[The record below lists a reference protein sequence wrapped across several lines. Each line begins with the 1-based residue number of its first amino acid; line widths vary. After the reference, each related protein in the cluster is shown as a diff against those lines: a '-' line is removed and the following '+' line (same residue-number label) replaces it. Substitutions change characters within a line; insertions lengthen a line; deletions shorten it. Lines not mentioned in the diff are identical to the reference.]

1 MCRIIDQNIKKCL
14 FDSLDFQNFP
24 GEHAHRNARASPSQ
38 WLLRDHSL
46 RPRLHEDDVK
56 TIATKSYLSGKK
68 SFRIGLL
75 FTRRRS
81 VSANFWRR
89 YEDDRKSGNFWR
101 RYGNDRPSSSC
112 KHHIRID
119 RSGSYQIVIAM
130 RWPRTQASQ
139 SCINIFSARVGYS
152 YWRVRLFSESIPSF
166 EARSWQGV
174 AIRHKE
180 EQRRAAA
187 SLLILLIVAQALLLL
202 LFKALYTVAHLQ
214 VTRNEAQPE
223 RRAALAIKLK
233 FSTERKGNNFFRL
246 SFWLSSSCRHVR
258 LSQFI
263 LFLGSMYLFSS
274 HFLFVKCF

>member
-1 MCRIIDQNIKKCL
+1 MPYSSQYGRLPIAPAIERSVL
-14 FDSLDFQNFP
+14 SWTADFSY
-24 GEHAHRNARASPSQ
+24 G
-38 WLLRDHSL
+38 L
-46 RPRLHEDDVK
+46 RPRLHENDVK
-56 TIATKSYLSGKK
+56 TIGTKSYLSGKK

-139 SCINIFSARVGYS
+139 SCIFRHALGFRAEELVYFQNQY
-152 YWRVRLFSESIPSF
+152 RLSRQDPD
-166 EARSWQGV
+166 RMLQM
-174 AIRHKE
+174 RHKE

-187 SLLILLIVAQALLLL
+187 CLLILLIVAQALLLL
-202 LFKALYTVAHLQ
+202 LFKALY
-214 VTRNEAQPE
+214 
-223 RRAALAIKLK
+223 
-233 FSTERKGNNFFRL
+233 STSAGDQEISTTGEKRCSR
-246 SFWLSSSCRHVR
+246 
-258 LSQFI
+258 
-263 LFLGSMYLFSS
+263 Y
-274 HFLFVKCF
+274 

>member
-1 MCRIIDQNIKKCL
+1 MHL
-14 FDSLDFQNFP
+14 PLYTVLH
-24 GEHAHRNARASPSQ
+24 G
-38 WLLRDHSL
+38 LLHSL

-56 TIATKSYLSGKK
+56 TIGTKSYLSGKK

-119 RSGSYQIVIAM
+119 RSGSYQIGIAM

-139 SCINIFSARVGYS
+139 SCIFSARVGVS
-152 YWRVRLFSESIPSF
+152 CWRVGLFSESIPSF
-166 EARSWQGV
+166 EARSWQVV
-174 AIRHKE
+174 AMRHKE

-187 SLLILLIVAQALLLL
+187 CLLIWSVVAQALLLL
-202 LFKALYTVAHLQ
+202 LFKALY
-214 VTRNEAQPE
+214 
-223 RRAALAIKLK
+223 
-233 FSTERKGNNFFRL
+233 STSAGDQEL
-246 SFWLSSSCRHVR
+246 STTEEKSCSR
-258 LSQFI
+258 
-263 LFLGSMYLFSS
+263 Y
-274 HFLFVKCF
+274 

>member
-1 MCRIIDQNIKKCL
+1 MN
-14 FDSLDFQNFP
+14 NFLIP
-24 GEHAHRNARASPSQ
+24 ICFAFVFSAVWPASHEWPYCHVSHRWTEWLSVSQGRRAVFFNFFYFFIFLIFFNFFFYSSTPY
-38 WLLRDHSL
+38 WLVSL

-56 TIATKSYLSGKK
+56 TIGTKSYLSGKK

-139 SCINIFSARVGYS
+139 SCIFSARVGLS
-152 YWRVRLFSESIPSF
+152 CWRVGLLSESIPSF

-174 AIRHKE
+174 AMRHKE

-202 LFKALYTVAHLQ
+202 L
-214 VTRNEAQPE
+214 
-223 RRAALAIKLK
+223 
-233 FSTERKGNNFFRL
+233 
-246 SFWLSSSCRHVR
+246 SSSCRHVR
-258 LSQFI
+258 LSRFL
-263 LFLGSMYLFSS
+263 LFLGSMYLLSC
-274 HFLFVKCF
+274 HFLFDKCF

>member
-1 MCRIIDQNIKKCL
+1 MVTKNGDMTISSWRRHGQL
-14 FDSLDFQNFP
+14 RVSFDHFRGN
-24 GEHAHRNARASPSQ
+24 
-38 WLLRDHSL
+38 SL

-56 TIATKSYLSGKK
+56 TIGTKSYLSGKK

-139 SCINIFSARVGYS
+139 SCIFRHALGFSA
-152 YWRVRLFSESIPSF
+152 
-166 EARSWQGV
+166 
-174 AIRHKE
+174 E
-180 EQRRAAA
+180 ELVYFQN
-187 SLLILLIVAQALLLL
+187 Q
-202 LFKALYTVAHLQ
+202 Y
-214 VTRNEAQPE
+214 
-223 RRAALAIKLK
+223 
-233 FSTERKGNNFFRL
+233 RL
-246 SFWLSSSCRHVR
+246 SRQDPDRILQCDTRKSSAELPLVC
-258 LSQFI
+258 
-263 LFLGSMYLFSS
+263 
-274 HFLFVKCF
+274 

>member
-1 MCRIIDQNIKKCL
+1 MTPLLCACAVVITLETQRCRKRAPRSVEFNFFINCDRHKRFPQNERRRADIQNL
-14 FDSLDFQNFP
+14 ASDFLIFAW
-24 GEHAHRNARASPSQ
+24 G
-38 WLLRDHSL
+38 L

-56 TIATKSYLSGKK
+56 TIGTKSYLSGKK

-139 SCINIFSARVGYS
+139 SCIFSARVGVS
-152 YWRVRLFSESIPSF
+152 CWRVGLFSESIPSF
-166 EARSWQGV
+166 EARSWQVV
-174 AIRHKE
+174 AMRHKE

-187 SLLILLIVAQALLLL
+187 GQLIWSIVAQALLLL
-202 LFKALYTVAHLQ
+202 LFKALY
-214 VTRNEAQPE
+214 
-223 RRAALAIKLK
+223 
-233 FSTERKGNNFFRL
+233 STSAGDQEL
-246 SFWLSSSCRHVR
+246 STTEEKSCCR
-258 LSQFI
+258 
-263 LFLGSMYLFSS
+263 Y
-274 HFLFVKCF
+274 